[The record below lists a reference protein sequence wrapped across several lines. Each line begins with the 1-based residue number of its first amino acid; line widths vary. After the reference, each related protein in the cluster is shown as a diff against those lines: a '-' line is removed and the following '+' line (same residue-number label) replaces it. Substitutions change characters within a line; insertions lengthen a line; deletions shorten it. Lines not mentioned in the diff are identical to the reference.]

1 MPLESKEPFIECVFL
16 VSSQTVNS
24 KTQQRILKVHVS
36 LHALFSTCI
45 HTVTETRPG
54 NYFCFSAWY
63 LFCLAVQVLS
73 VVSKVIYLA
82 YIIRNVCG
90 DDLQANIQYSHISY
104 FFKRKKQRP
113 FYILE
118 ANCVTF
124 IEKPKVV
131 FNDI

>member
-1 MPLESKEPFIECVFL
+1 MHVFL
-16 VSSQTVNS
+16 P
-24 KTQQRILKVHVS
+24 
-36 LHALFSTCI
+36 ALFSTCI

-63 LFCLAVQVLS
+63 LFCLGVEVLS
-73 VVSKVIYLA
+73 VVSKVIYLSH
-82 YIIRNVCG
+82 IIRNVCG
-90 DDLQANIQYSHISY
+90 DDLQADIRYSQISY
-104 FFKRKKQRP
+104 LKKRKKQRP

-118 ANCVTF
+118 ANCVTI